1 MSVSD
6 KATYMCRLAF
16 THDSVCQHLVKNDYL
31 IWADNAPPMSH
42 RSSNKD
48 PGSTPEKPPSPPFE
62 LFVRAVQRLPK
73 HYKLLLFS
81 LISPRYGR
89 KVPIS
94 EDTIYIRLRAL
105 RPLSW
110 N

>member
-6 KATYMCRLAF
+6 KATYTCWLAF
-16 THDSVCQHLVKNDYL
+16 IQGSVCQRLVRNAYL
-31 IWADNAPPMSH
+31 IWADNAPHMSH

-48 PGSTPEKPPSPPFE
+48 PSSTPGKPPSPPFE
-62 LFVRAVQRLPK
+62 LFDRAVQRLPK

-81 LISPRYGR
+81 LTSPRF
-89 KVPIS
+89 S
-94 EDTIYIRLRAL
+94 EDTMYIRPSAQ